1 MEQPVSL
8 TDTPVFNQLPTF
20 HELMVCAIIIGV
32 MTVIGVFLQRI
43 LLPWLHKAAQKTSWK
58 GDDVLIF
65 SSRNLVEI
73 LFLLLG
79 CYIALFYLP
88 FSSPWEHLFI
98 VLFEVLFIFLAT
110 IYAGRVVKQLVQGYQ
125 EDQEGGAHKSSILS
139 IVVRSV
145 VYILGV
151 LIILQTLGI
160 SITPLLTALG
170 VGGLAVALALQD
182 TLSNLFAGLQIVAA
196 KNIQPGHY
204 VQLESAD
211 EGYIIDINLRSTTI
225 RTLSNRMIIIPNN
238 KLAASTVRNF
248 SKPDLELSVPV
259 EVGVSYTSDLEKV
272 EKVTLE
278 VAQSVIRSFPGA
290 VKSWEPV
297 VRFHT
302 FGAYSINL
310 TVVLRAQEYTFQY
323 PLINEFVKALH
334 QRYLAEGIEI
344 PFPVSTVRL
353 ETRPENRQIDEV
365 KF

>member
-20 HELMVCAIIIGV
+20 HELMVSAIIIGV
-32 MTVIGVFLQRI
+32 MTVVGVFLQRI

-58 GDDVLIF
+58 GDDILIL
-65 SSRNLVEI
+65 SARNLVEI
-73 LFLLLG
+73 LFLLIG
-79 CYIALFYLP
+79 FYIALFYLP
-88 FSSPWEHLFI
+88 FSSGWEHLF
-98 VLFEVLFIFLAT
+98 VLLFEVLFIFLAT
-110 IYAGRVVKQLVQGYQ
+110 VYAGRVAKQLVQGGNQ
-125 EDQEGGAHKSSILS
+125 DDQERGAHQSSILS
-139 IVVRSV
+139 LVVGSV
-145 VYILGV
+145 VYILGA

-204 VQLESAD
+204 IQLESAD
-211 EGYIIDINLRSTTI
+211 EGYIIDINWRSTTI

-248 SKPDLELSVPV
+248 SKPDPELSVPV
-259 EVGVSYTSDLEKV
+259 EVSVSYGSDLERV
-272 EKVTLE
+272 ERVTLD
-278 VAQSVIRSFPGA
+278 VARGVINSYPGA

-302 FGAYSINL
+302 FGAYSINF
-310 TVVLRAQEYTFQY
+310 TVVLRAQEYAFQY
-323 PLINEFVKALH
+323 PMINEFVKALH
-334 QRYLAEGIEI
+334 QRYMAEGIEI
-344 PFPVSTVRL
+344 PFPVSTVRI
-353 ETRPENRQIDEV
+353 EKMQSHVSPST
-365 KF
+365 

>member
-20 HELMVCAIIIGV
+20 HELMVSAIIIGV
-32 MTVIGVFLQRI
+32 MTVVGIFLQRI

-58 GDDVLIF
+58 GDDILIL

-73 LFLLLG
+73 LFLLIG
-79 CYIALFYLP
+79 FYIVLFYLP
-88 FSSPWEHLFI
+88 FSSGWEHLF
-98 VLFEVLFIFLAT
+98 VLLFEVLFIFLAT
-110 IYAGRVVKQLVQGYQ
+110 VYAGRVGKQLVQGSQ
-125 EDQEGGAHKSSILS
+125 DDQDGGAHQSSILS
-139 IVVRSV
+139 IVVGSV
-145 VYILGV
+145 VYILGA

-204 VQLESAD
+204 IQLESAD
-211 EGYIIDINLRSTTI
+211 EGYIIDINWRSTTI

-259 EVGVSYTSDLEKV
+259 EVSVSYGSDLERV
-272 EKVTLE
+272 EMVTLD
-278 VAQSVIRSFPGA
+278 VARGVIKSYPGA

-302 FGAYSINL
+302 FGAYSINF
-310 TVVLRAQEYTFQY
+310 TVVLRAQEYAFQY
-323 PLINEFVKALH
+323 PMINEFVKALH
-334 QRYLAEGIEI
+334 QRYMAEGIEI
-344 PFPVSTVRL
+344 PFPVSTVRI
-353 ETRPENRQIDEV
+353 EKTQSHV
-365 KF
+365 SQSS